1 MAQVHGKTSGQ
12 VALNWLTM
20 RDEHVIPIPGAKNV
34 RQAQENAGALG
45 WALTTEEF
53 ERIDEAARP
62 WLPR

>member
-1 MAQVHGKTSGQ
+1 M
-12 VALNWLTM
+12 NWLTM